1 MKIVT
6 NKTLSCVLALTVFLL
21 FAGAPAAAERDK
33 TVTDVSFAK
42 GRSSVTLKGK
52 ITGYHYVDYRMR
64 AGAGQQLKVSMEATN
79 LANYFNVLP
88 PESDNAAM
96 FIAGAGNRAFAGTL
110 PDDGVYT
117 VRVYLMRSA
126 ARRKES
132 SDYSLSIAI
141 TGKPLAAVSAKIDA
155 LVPGTRYHAKTTV
168 KCEPQYTKTR
178 ECEALVVRRGFDGTA
193 TVELRWDGS
202 GKRRIL
208 FLKGKPT
215 AADVPQPMTFT
226 RNERGWVVVFGG
238 DERFE
243 VPEPLVMGG

>member
-1 MKIVT
+1 MKKSLI
-6 NKTLSCVLALTVFLL
+6 CVLAVFALL
-21 FAGAPAAAERDK
+21 FVAGAPAAAERDK
-33 TVTDVSFAK
+33 TVTEVQFAK
-42 GRSSVTLKGK
+42 GSSSAVLKGK
-52 ITGYHYVDYRMR
+52 ITGYHYVDYRIR
-64 AGAGQQLKVSMEATN
+64 AGAGQRLKVSMEATN
-79 LANYFNVLP
+79 LANYFNILP
-88 PESDNAAM
+88 PESENAAM
-96 FIAGAGNRAFAGTL
+96 FIAGAGSRVFAGLL

-117 VRVYLMRSA
+117 LRVYLMRSA

-132 SDYSLSIAI
+132 SDYSLSISI

-155 LVPGTRYHAKTTV
+155 LIAGTRYHAKTTV
-168 KCEPQYTKTR
+168 KCEPLYTKTR

-208 FLKGKPT
+208 FLKGTPV

-226 RNERGWVVVFGG
+226 RNDRGWVVTFGG